1 MIDDEL
7 AEALEAVDPRPP
19 SRSRLIRD
27 LALRGAAVER
37 AERERQAASRQFL
50 LSVVRGETDYN
61 PATAAAVHA
70 EREAE
75 VE

>member
-1 MIDDEL
+1 
-7 AEALEAVDPRPP
+7 
-19 SRSRLIRD
+19 
-27 LALRGAAVER
+27 
-37 AERERQAASRQFL
+37 